1 MDKVYF
7 VILLENKC
15 QASNNLKRHGDSKIY
30 KLQKK
35 KNHLFCLD
43 LANFEWPCLFI
54 DATNDNRL
62 VFMILTENGVSLGHE
77 QQRFKKRP
85 TLKNNAIKI

>member
-15 QASNNLKRHGDSKIY
+15 QASNNLKRHGDSKIN

-35 KNHLFCLD
+35 KM
-43 LANFEWPCLFI
+43 NFFAWLLQI
-54 DATNDNRL
+54 LSDHVSLKDATNDNRL
-62 VFMILTENGVSLGHE
+62 VFMILTENGVSLGLE

>member
-15 QASNNLKRHGDSKIY
+15 QASNNLKRHGDSKIN

-35 KNHLFCLD
+35 K
-43 LANFEWPCLFI
+43 
-54 DATNDNRL
+54 
-62 VFMILTENGVSLGHE
+62 
-77 QQRFKKRP
+77 K
-85 TLKNNAIKI
+85 

>member
-1 MDKVYF
+1 MNF
-7 VILLENKC
+7 FAWLLQIL
-15 QASNNLKRHGDSKIY
+15 SDHVSLK
-30 KLQKK
+30 
-35 KNHLFCLD
+35 
-43 LANFEWPCLFI
+43 

-62 VFMILTENGVSLGHE
+62 VFMILTENGVSLGLE

>member
-1 MDKVYF
+1 MNF
-7 VILLENKC
+7 FAWLLQIL
-15 QASNNLKRHGDSKIY
+15 SDHVSLK
-30 KLQKK
+30 
-35 KNHLFCLD
+35 
-43 LANFEWPCLFI
+43 

-62 VFMILTENGVSLGHE
+62 VFMILTENGVSLGQE